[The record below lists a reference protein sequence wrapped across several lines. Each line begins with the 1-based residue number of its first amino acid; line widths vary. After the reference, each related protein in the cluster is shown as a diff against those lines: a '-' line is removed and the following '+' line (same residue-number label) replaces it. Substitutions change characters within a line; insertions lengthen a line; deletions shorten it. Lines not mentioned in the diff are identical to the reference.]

1 MSFTHGRVCDITED
15 AVKSWYYGNAL
26 KDQPDAKERTYQ
38 MLKRICKKAVED
50 GLLEKQPCT
59 LPHVHRAK
67 SKRHDV
73 PVITNEELR
82 TITDN
87 MPEWCRIFQYTAAM
101 LGLRISEVCAL
112 QRQDFDL
119 PNRRVHISHGLNRGE
134 GDRGLYAWPRPKQK
148 APTHGSIF
156 HKASCPCSLNGCERT
171 SDQSRMQCSS
181 KARQV
186 ATI

>member
-112 QRQDFDL
+112 QR
-119 PNRRVHISHGLNRGE
+119 
-134 GDRGLYAWPRPKQK
+134 
-148 APTHGSIF
+148 
-156 HKASCPCSLNGCERT
+156 
-171 SDQSRMQCSS
+171 
-181 KARQV
+181 
-186 ATI
+186 

>member
-50 GLLEKQPCT
+50 GLLENNPAHCPTSTARKANDMTYQSSQMRNFEPLRTTCPNGAEYFSTPQPCWDYESVKC
-59 LPHVHRAK
+59 VHCSDRT
-67 SKRHDV
+67 STYPTDV
-73 PVITNEELR
+73 
-82 TITDN
+82 
-87 MPEWCRIFQYTAAM
+87 C
-101 LGLRISEVCAL
+101 ISATVS
-112 QRQDFDL
+112 
-119 PNRRVHISHGLNRGE
+119 IGE
-134 GDRGLYAWPRPKQK
+134 KATGGLYAWPRPKQK

>member
-87 MPEWCRIFQYTAAM
+87 MPEWCRIFQYNAAM

-112 QRQDFDL
+112 QRQDSTYPTD
-119 PNRRVHISHGLNRGE
+119 VCISATVSIGE
-134 GDRGLYAWPRPKQK
+134 KATGGLYAWPRPKQK